1 MRPNGAGTNHSIG
14 VNGAAKTNGAA
25 EPSMDEILS
34 FLRGTLAQE
43 TERADARRPAAID
56 LAAPKA
62 AASTTPVAKAE
73 TSAPAAQSSVAQP
86 KPIPAPAQP
95 ATAVAV
101 QPGPTAATAAP
112 AAPEPVP
119 TPLKPVSMPFKDT
132 RFSRLSNPAPSHP
145 EIVAEATVV
154 TPAPTQPPASGDLSS
169 LASARR
175 PEQGA
180 PQANAWPFSAPPS
193 RPASPPHWT
202 AAAMSSAAPAGP
214 AFSSNPV
221 EAAVAPPPVPASAP
235 AIIDAEFNTVE
246 SAAADL
252 LRPVLRQWLADNM
265 PRIVEKA
272 LRIEMAD
279 GAPPAPPRRDK

>member
-1 MRPNGAGTNHSIG
+1 MRPNGAGTTHNG
-14 VNGAAKTNGAA
+14 VNGSGKTNGAA

-34 FLRGTLAQE
+34 FLRGTLAEE
-43 TERADARRPAAID
+43 TDRAGALRPAAID
-56 LAAPKA
+56 LAAPKPA
-62 AASTTPVAKAE
+62 APAPVAAKAE
-73 TSAPAAQSSVAQP
+73 TSAPVAQSSLAQP
-86 KPIPAPAQP
+86 RPVQPAPAQL
-95 ATAVAV
+95 AAAAAA

-132 RFSRLSNPAPSHP
+132 RFARLSGTAPAHP

-154 TPAPTQPPASGDLSS
+154 TTEPAQAPATGGLSS

-175 PEQGA
+175 PEQA
-180 PQANAWPFSAPPS
+180 PAPANAWPFATPPS
-193 RPASPPHWT
+193 RPASAPHWT
-202 AAAMSSAAPAGP
+202 AVAMSSAAPAQVP
-214 AFSSNPV
+214 TPLS
-221 EAAVAPPPVPASAP
+221 EAVSPPPVPASAP

-252 LRPVLRQWLADNM
+252 LRPVLRQWLSENM

-272 LRIEMAD
+272 LRIEMA
-279 GAPPAPPRRDK
+279 GSAPPRRDK